1 MPVAAS
7 MDLRERAARAYL
19 AGEGTY
25 KEVAEWFAVGD
36 ASVRRWVRRFRE
48 TASLEPSPHAGGR
61 AAKVSDAELSKL
73 VALFEERADR
83 TVAQVAQEWRPR
95 MRVEISRSAGLRAL
109 HRAGL
114 TYRRK
119 PAARASSGATKSSPA
134 APPTKRSSRPST
146 RASEPPPVPRTA

>member
-1 MPVAAS
+1 

-25 KEVAEWFAVGD
+25 KEVAERFAIGD

-61 AAKVSDAELSKL
+61 AAKVSDAELSQLLAL
-73 VALFEERADR
+73 VEERPDR
-83 TVAQVAQEWRPR
+83 TVAQVAQEWRRR
-95 MRVEISRSAGLRAL
+95 MQVTISRSAVLRAL

-114 TYRRK
+114 TFKKK
-119 PAARASSGATKSSPA
+119 PFARASSGAKKSSPVA
-134 APPTKRSSRPST
+134 QPTKRSSRPST
-146 RASEPPPVPRTA
+146 RTSSSSSTSRGAISR